1 MKFTTV
7 VIIKSDNK
15 TLDNIKKNINEK
27 SKAYLSEEM
36 KNNISSLF
44 DIDLLDNK
52 AIAEKLSEINE
63 TETGVD
69 KEGIYELSFV
79 FKNALIEQSKK
90 KFDKPLGKLNI
101 FDYYDVFD
109 LQMTDYL
116 IVSIDQY
123 DRFPDAI
130 IMPDF
135 KLIRTSKAFMNINE
149 TSDDYQ
155 KFLDWKK
162 NFKGVL
168 KKYSDNS
175 FSLILDCHI

>member
-1 MKFTTV
+1 MKFTVV

-52 AIAEKLSEINE
+52 AIAEKLSEISE

-79 FKNALIEQSKK
+79 FKNTLIEQCKK
-90 KFDKPLGKLNI
+90 KIDKPLEKLKL

-109 LQMTDYL
+109 LQMTDDL
-116 IVSIDQY
+116 IVNIDQY

-135 KLIRTSKAFMNINE
+135 KLIRAPKAFMNINAI
-149 TSDDYQ
+149 SDDYQ

-162 NFKGVL
+162 DFKETL
-168 KKYSDNS
+168 KKHSDDS